1 MESYSSVHTLQAEI
15 EVLKM
20 RLEEANDTLDAIRS
34 GQIDALVVK
43 GDDGHALYTLRS
55 ADHTYR
61 IFVEEMTEGAVTLN
75 TAGLILFSNAQFA
88 SMARQP
94 LSSVLGRPF
103 LQFVA
108 AADRPLFEQVLQDAW
123 QDAAKREEVLLG
135 DTDALPVQLSLKVL
149 NFDGDKTLS
158 MIITDLTQ
166 QKKTEAEL
174 TYKNEQLEILNN
186 ALLSSNH
193 DLQQFASVASHDLQE
208 PLRKIQVFSTFLKER
223 SFHLLPDSSRQFIDK
238 IIAASNR
245 MKTLIV
251 DILTYSRLS
260 ANDAQPE
267 AVHLRTLVAEVLD
280 DFDLKITEQRAVIE
294 VGELPVV
301 EGNRGQLRQVFYN
314 LLSNALKFSTP
325 GSTPHVTIASHRVNA
340 VDLGVALL
348 NEEQYCH
355 INIRDNGIGFDEK
368 FAYAIFSL
376 FEKLHHKST
385 FEGSGIGL
393 AIAKKIIDKHHGL
406 IIAKSTPGKGSEFS
420 IILPLK
426 QTNPD
431 DHHARS
437 IGGGRS

>member
-1 MESYSSVHTLQAEI
+1 MNNGMESISSAQALQAEI
-15 EVLKM
+15 DALKM

-43 GDDGHALYTLRS
+43 GDEGHALYTLRS

-75 TAGLILFSNAQFA
+75 AAGVILFSNAQFA
-88 SMARQP
+88 AMVRQP
-94 LSSVLGRPF
+94 LSKVLGCPF

-108 AADRPLFEQVLQDAW
+108 PGDRSLFEQVLSAAW
-123 QDAAKREEVLLG
+123 QDSAKREEVLLC
-135 DTDALPVQLSLKVL
+135 DSDSLPVQLSLKVL
-149 NFDGDKTLS
+149 DFDGAKTLS
-158 MIITDLTQ
+158 MIITDLTH

-174 TYKNEQLEILNN
+174 KHKNDQLEAVNN

-223 SFHLLPDSSRQFIDK
+223 SFHVLPDSSKQFIEK
-238 IIAASNR
+238 IISASNR

-267 AVHLRTLVAEVLD
+267 AVNLQTLVEEVLE
-280 DFDLKITEQRAVIE
+280 DFDLKITEQHAVIE
-294 VGELPVV
+294 VGALPVV

-314 LLSNALKFSTP
+314 LLSNALKFATP
-325 GSTPHVTIASHRVNA
+325 GVAPVISVEAKPVKAIE
-340 VDLGVALL
+340 LGVALL
-348 NEEQYCH
+348 NEEEYCH
-355 INIRDNGIGFDEK
+355 ISIRDNGIGFDEK

-406 IIAKSTPGKGSEFS
+406 ITAKSTPGKGSAFS

-426 QTNPD
+426 QTNLT
-431 DHHARS
+431 
-437 IGGGRS
+437 

>member
-1 MESYSSVHTLQAEI
+1 MGNVMEPQSSIHTLQAEI
-15 EVLKM
+15 AALKTQ
-20 RLEEANDTLDAIRS
+20 LEEANDTLDAIRT

-75 TAGLILFSNAQFA
+75 AAGIILFSNAQFA
-88 SMARQP
+88 AMVRQP
-94 LSSVLGRPF
+94 LSKVLGCPF
-103 LQFVA
+103 IQFVA
-108 AADRPLFEQVLQDAW
+108 AADRPLFEQVLSAAW
-123 QDAAKREEVLLG
+123 QDSAKREEVFLG
-135 DTDALPVQLSLKVL
+135 DTESLPVQLSLKVL

-166 QKKTEAEL
+166 QKKTEEEL
-174 TYKNEQLEILNN
+174 KYKNEQLEALNN

-208 PLRKIQVFSTFLKER
+208 PLRKIQVFSNFLMER
-223 SFHLLPDSSRQFIDK
+223 SYHALTDSSKQYIDK
-238 IIAASNR
+238 IISASNR

-260 ANDAQPE
+260 ANDAPPE
-267 AVHLRTLVAEVLD
+267 VVNLQRLVDEILE
-280 DFDLKITEQRAVIE
+280 DFDLKIVEQHAVID

-325 GSTPHVTIASHRVNA
+325 GSKPYISVTAKPVKA
-340 VDLGVALL
+340 VELGVALL
-348 NEEQYCH
+348 NEEEYCH
-355 INIRDNGIGFDEK
+355 ISIRDNGIGFDEK

-406 IIAKSTPGKGSEFS
+406 IIAKSAPGKGSEFS

-426 QTNPD
+426 QTNL
-431 DHHARS
+431 R
-437 IGGGRS
+437 

>member
-1 MESYSSVHTLQAEI
+1 MEPQSTVHILQAEI
-15 EVLKM
+15 AALKIQ
-20 RLEEANDTLDAIRS
+20 LEEANDTLDAIRS
-34 GQIDALVVK
+34 GQVDALVVK
-43 GDDGHALYTLRS
+43 GEEGHALYTLRS

-75 TAGLILFSNAQFA
+75 AAGSILFSNAQFA
-88 SMARQP
+88 AMVRQP
-94 LSSVLGRPF
+94 LANVLGCSF
-103 LQFVA
+103 IEFVA
-108 AADRPLFEQVLQDAW
+108 AADQPLFEEVLLAAW
-123 QDAAKREEVLLG
+123 QDAAKREEVLLC
-135 DTDALPVQLSLKVL
+135 DTDSLPVQLSLKVL

-166 QKKTEAEL
+166 QKKTEEEL
-174 TYKNEQLEILNN
+174 THKNEQLEALNN

-223 SFHLLPDSSRQFIDK
+223 SFHVLPDTSKQFIEK
-238 IIAASNR
+238 IISASNR

-260 ANDAQPE
+260 ANDALPE
-267 AVHLRTLVAEVLD
+267 AVNLRTLVEEVLE
-280 DFDLKITEQRAVIE
+280 DFDLKIIEQHAVID

-325 GSTPHVTIASHRVNA
+325 GGTPYISVMAKPVQA
-340 VDLGVALL
+340 MELGVALL
-348 NEEQYCH
+348 NEEEYCH
-355 INIRDNGIGFDEK
+355 ISIRDNGIGFDEK

-406 IIAKSTPGKGSEFS
+406 IIAKSAPGKGSEFS

-426 QTNPD
+426 QTNL
-431 DHHARS
+431 R
-437 IGGGRS
+437 